1 MAVKERHTDRGAIRA
16 QRLLIDL
23 GRELREARMSHG
35 LSQRAV
41 GRAVGISASQVSRI
55 ERARVPG
62 VSFGLLAKLLAVVG
76 LELSARAYP
85 AAGPLRDRAH
95 LDLLARLRT
104 RLSSSLE
111 WRTEVPLPNPGDPRA
126 WDVVI
131 GGQGWRC
138 AVEAE
143 TRPRDLQALERRL
156 GLKQRDGGV
165 ERVLLLLASTRTNRH
180 LLREQ
185 GEALKQR
192 FPLSSHDALE
202 ALAAGKRPAS
212 DALILL

>member
-1 MAVKERHTDRGAIRA
+1 
-16 QRLLIDL
+16 
-23 GRELREARMSHG
+23 MSHG
-35 LSQRAV
+35 LSQRVV
-41 GRAVGISASQVSRI
+41 GRAVGISASEVSRI

-62 VSFGLLAKLLAVVG
+62 VSLWLLTKLIAVVG

-85 AAGPLRDRAH
+85 GAGPVRDRAH
-95 LDLLARLRT
+95 LELLARLRT
-104 RLSSSLE
+104 RLSASLE

-126 WDVVI
+126 WDAVI
-131 GGQGWRC
+131 AGQGWHC

-156 GLKQRDGGV
+156 SLKHRDGGV
-165 ERVLLLLASTRTNRH
+165 DRVVLLLASTRTNRH
-180 LLREQ
+180 LLRDQ
-185 GEALKQR
+185 GDGLRQR

-202 ALAAGKRPAS
+202 ALAGGGRPAA